1 MDGTV
6 ATSSSVEPS
15 TAKTS
20 SLDTR
25 KSLNSK
31 SMMFQTRL
39 EPKAEEAIKLPRSQD
54 GTNQDQTTESI
65 EVQSEP
71 KNVRMKMS
79 EIKNRWFSK

>member
-6 ATSSSVEPS
+6 ATSSLVEPN

-20 SLDTR
+20 NPDTR

-39 EPKAEEAIKLPRSQD
+39 EPKAEEAIKSPRSPD
-54 GTNQDQTTESI
+54 GTNLDQTTEPI

-79 EIKNRWFSK
+79 EIKNRLFSK